1 MELLL
6 QKGAS
11 TEATDSFNNT
21 PLHLAIRSQNTS
33 LVELLLQRCALT
45 GAAYNGNHT
54 PLDLVARYGC
64 HDRMAELLLEKGHT
78 SMVATSSE
86 RCLDGS

>member
-11 TEATDSFNNT
+11 
-21 PLHLAIRSQNTS
+21 P
-33 LVELLLQRCALT
+33 
-45 GAAYNGNHT
+45 GAAYNDNHT

-64 HDRMAELLLEKGHT
+64 HDRMAELFLEKGAPIEGMAADNKHT
-78 SMVATSSE
+78 LLRRAVGRERSYQYGRATSSE
-86 RCLDGS
+86 TCLDGS